1 MATKKVTEAKGKVN
15 PFEKVVQN
23 LPFHDF
29 EENSKYTGIYVNTLT
44 LGDTKEKEFTV
55 NVFANAETG
64 EEHFITNSY
73 SIEKAIKQA
82 KAKYENNLSDL
93 VFQIE
98 FLGKTEV
105 HGKPFNQFN
114 ISVCPLEAY
123 NEFIKE

>member
-1 MATKKVTEAKGKVN
+1 MAKKTTAQATVKN

-29 EENSKYTGIYVNTLT
+29 DENKKYIGVYINTLI

-55 NVFANAETG
+55 NVFANVETG
-64 EEHFITNSY
+64 EEHFVTNSY

-82 KAKYENNLSDL
+82 KTKYHENLSDI
-93 VFQIE
+93 VFMIE

-123 NEFIKE
+123 KEYLKA